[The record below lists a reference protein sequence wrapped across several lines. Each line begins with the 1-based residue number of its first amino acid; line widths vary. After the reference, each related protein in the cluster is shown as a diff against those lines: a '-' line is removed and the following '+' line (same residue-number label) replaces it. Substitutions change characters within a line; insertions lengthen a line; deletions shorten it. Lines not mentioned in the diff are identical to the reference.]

1 MHSALTLCLSLLDI
15 QLANYTQIWD
25 ELAKTEKDIV
35 IQQQTGEIDEATASK
50 ALAENLLQTAL
61 DYVKTKERIEED
73 LASTA
78 HKTYEHM
85 KEEERILKDHI
96 VEDEVLD
103 VHVDSY
109 IDERLHHAQEAEKE
123 ARAEEFKHLEKWAK
137 LCMEEED
144 IKHSLKELK
153 DLEA

>member
-1 MHSALTLCLSLLDI
+1 M
-15 QLANYTQIWD
+15 
-25 ELAKTEKDIV
+25 
-35 IQQQTGEIDEATASK
+35 IQQQTGEIDEVTASK

-109 IDERLHHAQEAEKE
+109 IDERLHHAQETEKE
-123 ARAEEFKHLEKWAK
+123 ARAEELKHLEKWAK

-144 IKHSLKELK
+144 INKVSGNSKTLKPEYV
-153 DLEA
+153 